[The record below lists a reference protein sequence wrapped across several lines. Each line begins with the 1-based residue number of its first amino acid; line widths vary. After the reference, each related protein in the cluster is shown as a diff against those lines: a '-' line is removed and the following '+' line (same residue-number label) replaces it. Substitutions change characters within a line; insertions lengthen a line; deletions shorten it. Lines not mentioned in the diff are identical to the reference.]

1 MIKAFLLVKVTLTKM
16 DNKITKV
23 FNQFTKLLQHFL
35 VLQAQSQN
43 GNLRDCQMKNLSLFI
58 QLIKVFLQN
67 WYG

>member
-43 GNLRDCQMKNLSLFI
+43 GNLRDYQMKNLSLFI